1 MDVESPGKSRRDSA
15 AVAGEPVTVPV
26 KLLIKTK
33 NSLLRFVR
41 QTIARLR
48 LPDERDSLVILLLK
62 INELHKFNCYI
73 NYWTNMPGL
82 EKLINAS
89 VKNYQ

>member
-1 MDVESPGKSRRDSA
+1 MTVKSFFLIQLIIIINSIIVDGESPGKSRQDSA

-48 LPDERDSLVILLLK
+48 LPDERDSRSY
-62 INELHKFNCYI
+62 FA
-73 NYWTNMPGL
+73 T
-82 EKLINAS
+82 
-89 VKNYQ
+89 

>member
-1 MDVESPGKSRRDSA
+1 MTVKSFFLIQLIIIIDSIIVDGESWQVMARLRCCCWGAS
-15 AVAGEPVTVPV
+15 VVTVPV

-48 LPDERDSLVILLLK
+48 LPDERDSRSY
-62 INELHKFNCYI
+62 FA
-73 NYWTNMPGL
+73 T
-82 EKLINAS
+82 
-89 VKNYQ
+89 

>member
-1 MDVESPGKSRRDSA
+1 MTVKSFFLIQLIIIINSIIVDVESWQVMARLRCCCWGAS
-15 AVAGEPVTVPV
+15 VVTVPV

-48 LPDERDSLVILLLK
+48 LPDERDSRSY
-62 INELHKFNCYI
+62 FA
-73 NYWTNMPGL
+73 T
-82 EKLINAS
+82 
-89 VKNYQ
+89 

>member
-1 MDVESPGKSRRDSA
+1 MTVKSFFLIQLIIIINSIYCGRRESWQVTARLRGCCWGAS
-15 AVAGEPVTVPV
+15 VVTVPV

-48 LPDERDSLVILLLK
+48 LPDERDSRSY
-62 INELHKFNCYI
+62 FA
-73 NYWTNMPGL
+73 T
-82 EKLINAS
+82 
-89 VKNYQ
+89 